1 MERTFRYWG
10 VTCYCGEFQPLKE
23 ITLLKDEKR
32 PDVDPFK
39 FICTHSES
47 GAGVKEQESYRDKLL
62 VREFDRPIS
71 GFTTHNVF
79 LKS

>member
-1 MERTFRYWG
+1 MGRRFRYWG

-32 PDVDPFK
+32 PEVDRFK

-47 GAGVKEQESYRDKLL
+47 GAGVTEQESHRDKLL
-62 VREFDRPIS
+62 VREFDHPIRS
-71 GFTTHNVF
+71 FKTHLGF
-79 LKS
+79 LKL